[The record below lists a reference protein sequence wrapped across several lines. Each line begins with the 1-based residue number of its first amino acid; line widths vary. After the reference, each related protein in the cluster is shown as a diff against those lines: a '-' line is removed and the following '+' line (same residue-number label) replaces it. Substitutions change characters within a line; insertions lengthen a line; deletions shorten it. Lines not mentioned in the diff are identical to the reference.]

1 MLDILH
7 VAFQLNN
14 PHNNPKRQEVK
25 SAVTGQ
31 LFRSKTWKS
40 FLNLY
45 LHILYQSI
53 SKSSWFYLKKE
64 IQTISHRFYLYHL
77 DLTNLPEPLQLPV
90 VTMALSIMCSPP
102 ADRANILRTEVI
114 SLPC

>member
-25 SAVTGQ
+25 SAVTCQ

-64 IQTISHRFYLYHL
+64 IQTISHRFYLYHP

-90 VTMALSIMCSPP
+90 VIMALSIMCSPP
-102 ADRANILRTEVI
+102 ADRANILRT
-114 SLPC
+114 